1 VSPNGRRDGE
11 HRSPKGEGRFVRPKG
26 PGSPRSLLHIRSRR
40 AAYVALAL
48 LTLLWAGNWN
58 AMKLALVHADPV
70 VFNAQRTLLAVAALF
85 GALALRGGPL
95 APPPW
100 RPLVITALFQTTIN
114 VGSTIMA
121 LAGGGAGRTSV
132 LVVTMPFW
140 TLLIAWPV
148 LRERV
153 RGAQWL
159 AIGLAAA
166 GLVLVVDPLHWQGDL
181 AAKAWAVLSGF
192 GWAAG
197 SVALKRFQRDY
208 QLDLLNFVA
217 WQMLVGAVPL
227 ALPPLVHAFPATEW
241 SGSQVLLLAYVGVVA
256 TAAGFLAWIEILR
269 WLPAGTA
276 SLNLFAVPV
285 IALLVSMALFGER
298 LAGNEW
304 LGIGCIAAGL
314 VVLVVRSL
322 APGRDG
328 EAVTRAAS
336 PPA

>member
-1 VSPNGRRDGE
+1 VSPNGAGDGE
-11 HRSPKGEGRFVRPKG
+11 HRSPKGARLEGR
-26 PGSPRSLLHIRSRR
+26 GSPRSLLHIGSRR
-40 AAYVALAL
+40 AAYIALAL
-48 LTLLWAGNWN
+48 LTLLWGGNWI
-58 AMKLALVHADPV
+58 AMKLALRHADPV
-70 VFNAQRTLLAVAALF
+70 VFNVQRTLLAVVALF
-85 GALALRGGPL
+85 VALVLRGGPL

-100 RPLVITALFQTTIN
+100 RALAITALFQTTIN
-114 VGSTIMA
+114 FGSTTMA

-132 LVVTMPFW
+132 LVFTMPFW

-153 RGAQWL
+153 RGTQWL

-166 GLVLVVDPLHWQGDL
+166 GLVLVVDPLHWRGDL
-181 AAKAWAVLSGF
+181 VPKAWAVLSGF

-197 SVALKRFQRDY
+197 TVALKRFQRDY

-227 ALPPLVHAFPATEW
+227 VLLPLLQSYPATEW
-241 SGSQVLLLAYVGVVA
+241 SVSQALLLGYVAVLASAV
-256 TAAGFLAWIEILR
+256 GFLAWIDILR

-285 IALLVSMALFGER
+285 LALLASMAVFGER

-304 LGIGCIAAGL
+304 LGIGCIAGGL
-314 VVLVVRSL
+314 AVLVVRGL
-322 APGRDG
+322 APGRD
-328 EAVTRAAS
+328 ADAATRPAS